1 MLLTQGDQL
10 QKQRHPEGERET
22 LVKPGVA
29 LVRVAVDVGAEDG
42 GDEHGEERSGVDGEV
57 EHREELLPVEGLR
70 GRIVLT
76 FVKQVS
82 EMNEN
87 CFSEKRLPEWVRI
100 GLRRTPTRMV

>member
-70 GRIVLT
+70 GRIFFNICET
-76 FVKQVS
+76 SFR
-82 EMNEN
+82 NERKL
-87 CFSEKRLPEWVRI
+87 FFGKTI
-100 GLRRTPTRMV
+100 T